1 MTFSPLTMMQTKQNK
16 LFISFFCALFLLSAV
31 EMYAQQDKKDPKQ
44 DKKTG
49 KEEGKQE
56 EDEDAFGAEMTNENF
71 IFGDAMEKY
80 LLESMMSQGFK
91 KSLPL
96 FLTVVKLYPTNAAA
110 HFKIAEIYLKK
121 DSIGKASPY
130 AAKALALNPQN
141 KYYYTLLGEI
151 QQKQNQFSNAIET
164 YQSLIKN
171 VPNSESYY
179 YNIATIYLYQERYKE
194 AIEMYDKLEKKIGID
209 EEITRKKQ
217 KVYLALKDPNGALRE
232 GQKLIDAFPDMVEY
246 KEAQAELLLNQ
257 GKIEEAKKILLTVI
271 ETSPD
276 NSFARVLLSDIYQQQ
291 GDIQNQLKE
300 LEVAFANPDL
310 DLEAKLRVL
319 VGYYMVLDREDKRK
333 TAVKLAALTVKQ
345 HPESGKAHFYYG
357 DFLRIDNYPKE
368 ARTAYLQSLE
378 LDGNNYQAWTSLL
391 DLDAK
396 LQDYDGLVKHSEQGL
411 ELFPNHAVFWYM
423 NGVGKYF
430 KRQFDEALQSLEQ
443 AKMLASENKELIG
456 EIHKYLGEA
465 YNATREYAKSDA
477 AYEEALSL
485 NPNDPFVLNNYSYY
499 LSLRKEK
506 LDLAK
511 ELAAKLIKISPN
523 QPSYLDTYG
532 WILYVAGDYKNAK
545 IHLEKA
551 AQLSNDGTVLEHY
564 GDVLY
569 KLGQVQEAI
578 AQWQKA
584 KVAGGTSNLI
594 DKKIMDRKLYE

>member
-1 MTFSPLTMMQTKQNK
+1 MQITQNSV
-16 LFISFFCALFLLSAV
+16 FIGVLCALLLFSGI
-31 EMYAQQDKKDPKQ
+31 EIYAQQDKKDSKQ
-44 DKKTG
+44 DKKTE

-56 EDEDAFGAEMTNENF
+56 EDEDAFGMEMSNENF

-80 LLESMMSQGFK
+80 LLENMMNQGFK

-96 FLTVVKLYPTNAAA
+96 FLTVVKLYPSNAAA
-110 HFKIAEIYLKK
+110 NYKIAEIYVKK
-121 DSIGKASPY
+121 DSVAKAIPY
-130 AAKALALNPQN
+130 ATKALALNPQN
-141 KYYYTLLGEI
+141 RYYYTLLGEI

-164 YQSLIKN
+164 YQNLIKN

-179 YNIATIYLYQERYKE
+179 YNIATIFLYQERYKE
-194 AIEMYDKLEKKIGID
+194 AIEMYDKLEKRMGID

-217 KVYLALKDPNGALRE
+217 KVYLAMKDTNNALKE
-232 GQKLIDAFPDMVEY
+232 GQKLMEAFPDVTEY

-257 GKIEEAKKILLTVI
+257 GKIDEAKKILLNVI
-271 ETSPD
+271 ETTSD

-291 GDIQNQLKE
+291 GDTQNQLKE
-300 LEVAFANPDL
+300 LEVAFSTPEL

-319 VGYYMVLDREDKRK
+319 TGYYMVLDKEDKRK
-333 TAVKLAALTVKQ
+333 TAVKLAEVTVKQ
-345 HPESGKAHFYYG
+345 HPESGKAYFYYA
-357 DFLRIDNYPKE
+357 DFLRLDDQPKE
-368 ARTAYLQSLE
+368 ARNAYLKSLA
-378 LDGNNYQAWTSLL
+378 LDDNNYQAWTSLL

-396 LQDYDGLVKHSEQGL
+396 LHDYDSLVKHAERGL

-430 KRQFDEALQSLEQ
+430 KRQFNEAIESLEQ

-456 EIHKYLGEA
+456 EIHKYLGET

-477 AYEEALSL
+477 SYEEALSL
-485 NPNDPFVLNNYSYY
+485 NPHDPFVLNNYSYY

-511 ELAAKLIKISPN
+511 ELAAKLIKLSPS

-551 AQLSNDGTVLEHY
+551 AQLSSDGTILEHY

-569 KLGQVQEAI
+569 KLGLVQEAI

-594 DKKIMDRKLYE
+594 DKKIMDKKLYE